1 MPYMKNG
8 KRDYRREYDKYQSRP
23 SVKKRRAR
31 NNAARR
37 IMEKAGK
44 VRKGDGKHVAH
55 KDNNTRNQSRSNL
68 SVQSASRNSSV
79 PRTKA
84 GTRKR

>member
-8 KRDYRREYDKYQSRP
+8 KRDYRREYDEYQSRP
-23 SVKKRRAR
+23 GVKKRRAR

-37 IMEKAGK
+37 VMEKAGR
-44 VRKGDGKHVAH
+44 VHKGDGKHVAH

-84 GTRKR
+84 GTRKK

>member
-1 MPYMKNG
+1 MPYMNNG
-8 KRDYRREYDKYQSRP
+8 KRDYRREYDLYQSRP
-23 SVKKRRAR
+23 EVKKRRAR

-37 IMEKAGK
+37 AMEKDGR
-44 VRKGDGKHVAH
+44 VSKGDGKHVAH
-55 KDNNTRNQSRSNL
+55 KDNNTRNQTRSNL

-84 GTRKR
+84 GRRRK

>member
-8 KRDYRREYDKYQSRP
+8 KRDYKREYEEYQSRS

-37 IMEKAGK
+37 LMEKEGR
-44 VRKGDGKHVAH
+44 VHKGDGKHVAH
-55 KDNNTRNQSRSNL
+55 KDNNTRNQTKKNL
-68 SVQSASRNSSV
+68 SVQSASKNSSV
-79 PRTKA
+79 PRTKS
-84 GTRKR
+84 GRRRV